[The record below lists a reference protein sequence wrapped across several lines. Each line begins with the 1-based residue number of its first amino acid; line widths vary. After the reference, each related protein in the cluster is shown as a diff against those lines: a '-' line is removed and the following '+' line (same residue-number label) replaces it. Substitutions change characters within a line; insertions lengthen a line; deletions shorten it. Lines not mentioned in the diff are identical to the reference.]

1 MKVVRIPVAD
11 MLEHDGELLVLT
23 ESTLLRL
30 PELGARLLAACEVPR
45 TVAEL
50 ADLLEQ
56 RFGRPE
62 SGSTLEAT
70 QTAVYALR
78 EAGLIREV
86 DDEPVE
92 AFPPHQRTPLD
103 EAQEPHDD

>member
-23 ESTLLRL
+23 ESALLRL
-30 PELGARLLAACEVPR
+30 PELGAKLLAACEEPR

-56 RFGRPE
+56 MFGPPE
-62 SGSTLEAT
+62 TETTLQAT

-86 DDEPVE
+86 NDEPAE
-92 AFPPHQRTPLD
+92 PTPPRPGTPPD
-103 EAQEPHDD
+103 GVQDPRDG